1 MYMAWMSEGKM
12 PNAEEYR
19 LLQFLWEKACLFV
32 CGVSLEGRS
41 PPSGGGQ
48 WLPQMLGTAA
58 SGKNTGPGLEGDSPF
73 LVDPF
78 GGWIFFFLPYTCFEV
93 FISKEKEMK
102 TKGDESPKA
111 AKIQQHPLQPRTVC
125 QEPGSL
131 VHATYIF

>member
-19 LLQFLWEKACLFV
+19 LLQFLWEKECLFV

-78 GGWIFFFLPYTCFEV
+78 GGWIFFFYHIRVLKFSYQ
-93 FISKEKEMK
+93 KKK
-102 TKGDESPKA
+102 
-111 AKIQQHPLQPRTVC
+111 R
-125 QEPGSL
+125 
-131 VHATYIF
+131 